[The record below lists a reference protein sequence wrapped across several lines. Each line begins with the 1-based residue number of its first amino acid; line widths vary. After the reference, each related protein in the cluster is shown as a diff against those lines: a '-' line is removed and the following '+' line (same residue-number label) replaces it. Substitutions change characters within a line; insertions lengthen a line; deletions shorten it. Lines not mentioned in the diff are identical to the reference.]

1 MLQEKLYSRKIVVCD
16 TENTYVYFQ
25 VFLTGNQFNVITI
38 YVVFNFSSSE
48 SIGSL
53 WYLCCR
59 IVSIHW
65 TCMNFLR
72 IFNQRLDFLR

>member
-25 VFLTGNQFNVITI
+25 VYLTGNQFNVITI

-48 SIGSL
+48 SRFTVVFVLQNRFHSL
-53 WYLCCR
+53 DLYEFFE
-59 IVSIHW
+59 
-65 TCMNFLR
+65 NF
-72 IFNQRLDFLR
+72 